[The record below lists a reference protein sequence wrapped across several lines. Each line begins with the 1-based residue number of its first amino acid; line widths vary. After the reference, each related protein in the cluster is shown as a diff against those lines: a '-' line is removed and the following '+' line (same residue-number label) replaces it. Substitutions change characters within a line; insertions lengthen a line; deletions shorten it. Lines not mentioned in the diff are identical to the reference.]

1 MFKNFLFSRLLNNNN
16 VLKNSFIK
24 TTKRFNFDQYKERS
38 KRHFVL
44 IYRYI
49 DDMHY
54 KRSIYNNNLIEK
66 VFNFI

>member
-1 MFKNFLFSRLLNNNN
+1 MFKKLINTNSQYYQFTRNISLL
-16 VLKNSFIK
+16 KYS
-24 TTKRFNFDQYKERS
+24 KRFNFDQYKERS

-54 KRSIYNNNLIEK
+54 KRS
-66 VFNFI
+66 